1 MYCPTQIPCK
11 LRVWTQVVYAI
22 NGDGA
27 KEFKQQVTYDHPA
40 NNVTMLAIAVSI
52 ART

>member
-1 MYCPTQIPCK
+1 MNCPTQRSCT
-11 LRVWTQVVYAI
+11 LWVWTQVVYAI

-40 NNVTMLAIAVSI
+40 NNVTMQAIAVSI